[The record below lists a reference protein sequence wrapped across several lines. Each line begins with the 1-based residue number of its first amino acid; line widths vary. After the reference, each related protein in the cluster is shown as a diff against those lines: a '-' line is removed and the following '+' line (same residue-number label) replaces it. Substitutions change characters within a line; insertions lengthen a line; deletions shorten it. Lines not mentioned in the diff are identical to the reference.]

1 MKIITFDIGGT
12 FIKYAICDESFAL
25 SQSTKIPT
33 DANALGGKG
42 IIKKVIEIIKGIDG
56 LDRVAISTAGQVDS
70 KTGTVVFA
78 TDNIPGYTGTK
89 IKEMIE
95 SETGVLT
102 YVENDV
108 NSAALG
114 EAYFGKAKGFNDF
127 ICLTYGTGIGGA
139 IWLDGDL
146 YKGSFCSAGELG
158 HIITHADGIDC
169 TCGGKGCY
177 ECYASARALVNSV
190 NAFSDTPLDGVKI
203 FEKENFENPEIKS
216 AVDKWIDEIVVGLI
230 SIVYTF
236 NPSLIVL
243 GGGIMNEDY
252 IVNSI
257 NEKIQSKLMPSF
269 RNVRIVNSD
278 LGNGAG
284 MLGVA
289 YKAANMG
296 ENA

>member
-12 FIKYAICDESFAL
+12 FIKYALCDESFAL

-33 DANALGGKG
+33 DAKVLGGRG
-42 IIKKVIEIIKGIDG
+42 IIEKVIEIIKSIDG

-70 KTGTVVFA
+70 ETGTIVFA
-78 TDNIPGYTGTK
+78 TDNIPNYTGTK

-95 SETGVLT
+95 TETGIPA

-108 NSAALG
+108 NAAALG
-114 EAYFGKAKGFNDF
+114 EAYFGKARGYNDF

-139 IWLDGDL
+139 VWLDGDL
-146 YKGSFCSAGELG
+146 YKGSFCSAGEMG
-158 HIITHADGIDC
+158 HIITHADGADC

-190 NAFSDTPLDGVKI
+190 SKISEVPLDGVKI
-203 FEKENFENPEIKS
+203 FEKENFEKPEIKA
-216 AVDKWIDEIVVGLI
+216 AVDEWINEIVVGLI

-236 NPSLIVL
+236 NPSLVVL

-257 NEKIQSKLMPSF
+257 NETIHSRLMPSF
-269 RNVRIVNSD
+269 RNVKIVNSN

-289 YKAANMG
+289 YKAANM
-296 ENA
+296 NINT

>member
-12 FIKYAICDESFAL
+12 FIKYALCDESFAL

-33 DANALGGKG
+33 DAKELGGKG
-42 IIKKVIEIIKGIDG
+42 IIEKVIEIIKNTDG

-78 TDNIPGYTGTK
+78 TDNIPGYTGTE
-89 IKEMIE
+89 IKKMIE
-95 SETGVLT
+95 SQTGVLT

-108 NSAALG
+108 NAAALG

-203 FEKENFENPEIKS
+203 FEKENFGKAEIKS
-216 AVDKWIDEIVVGLI
+216 AVDKWIDEIVTGLI

-269 RNVRIVNSD
+269 RNVKIVNSD

-289 YKAANMG
+289 YKAANM
-296 ENA
+296 A